1 MTVLARYF
9 SKSNAGIRCAKRGA
23 WVARSVKCLT
33 SAEVMISWSVS
44 SSPTSGSVLTVQ
56 SLDPAL
62 DSVYH
67 PPTPHSSPTR
77 ALSLKNK

>member
-56 SLDPAL
+56 SLESAL
-62 DSVYH
+62 DSVPLSH
-67 PPTPHSSPTR
+67 CAPPSLMLC
-77 ALSLKNK
+77 LSFSQE